1 MNDHENKP
9 VQGLIDAYRDRYCYN
24 ATDKLLDALFQELS
38 GKQIQKMIKEVNNP
52 KIKEEEDAIEDAW
65 WFAIR

>member
-1 MNDHENKP
+1 MNDHESKP

-52 KIKEEEDAIEDAW
+52 IIKEEDAIEDIW

>member
-9 VQGLIDAYRDRYCYN
+9 VQRLIDAYRDRYCYN
-24 ATDKLLDALFQELS
+24 ATDKLLEALFQELNS
-38 GKQIQKMIKEVNNP
+38 KQIRNMIKEVNNP
-52 KIKEEEDAIEDAW
+52 KIKEEEDAIEDIW

>member
-52 KIKEEEDAIEDAW
+52 IIKEEDAIEDIW